1 MSDNL
6 SEDEIN
12 ALLNPASDKLTPLL
26 EDFLRVNRRIM
37 PGFANALG
45 DLVNKDCSLSDPQ
58 VLLTSPGDILNRLPD
73 EIIDVQLNF
82 RGPYSGL
89 HSYYLDT
96 SEAPQIVHPITG
108 VESDELDATALSAIG
123 EAFSNSVR
131 AQMRLFDDL
140 FTENISPELPN
151 VKVVRR
157 DSLALIPPVFTL
169 LYDIH
174 FDGEKVLSIIEVINQ
189 DLAESIGK
197 VLHSEDDVED
207 SSTSTKTD
215 NTVKKVEG
223 ISFPNFRAAEIGP
236 QEEQNLGLLM
246 DVPVNLTVELGR
258 TKWQLRDVL
267 TIGEGSIIELDKQAG
282 ELVDVLVNNN
292 LVARGEV
299 VVVDENFSVRITEII
314 TSFEQLVQKG
324 L

>member
-1 MSDNL
+1 MSDIL

-12 ALLNPASDKLTPLL
+12 ALLSPASDKLTPLL

-37 PGFANALG
+37 PGFASALG
-45 DLVNKDCSLSDPQ
+45 DLVNKNCSLSDPQ
-58 VLLTSPGDILNRLPD
+58 VLLTSPGDILNRLP
-73 EIIDVQLNF
+73 EELIDVRLNF
-82 RGPYSGL
+82 RGAYSGF
-89 HSYYLDT
+89 HSYYLDN
-96 SEAPQIVHPITG
+96 SEVPQIVRPMG
-108 VESDELDATALSAIG
+108 VESDELDATSLSAIG
-123 EAFSNSVR
+123 EAFSNSVH
-131 AQMRLFDDL
+131 AQLRLLDDL
-140 FTENISPELPN
+140 FAENISPEAPN
-151 VKVVRR
+151 VQVVQR
-157 DSLALIPPVFTL
+157 DSLALTPPVFTL
-169 LYDIH
+169 LYDVH

-197 VLHSEDDVED
+197 VLHSEDNVED
-207 SSTSTKTD
+207 FSASKQTG
-215 NTVKKVEG
+215 NTAKKVEG
-223 ISFPNFRAAEIGP
+223 VSFPNFRAAEIGP

-246 DVPVNLTVELGR
+246 DVPVTLAVELGR

-292 LVARGEV
+292 LIARGEV

>member
-26 EDFLRVNRRIM
+26 EDFLRVNRRVM

-45 DLVNKDCSLSDPQ
+45 DLVNKNCRLSDPQ
-58 VLLTSPGDILNRLPD
+58 VLLTSPGDILNRLPY
-73 EIIDVQLNF
+73 ELIDVRLNF
-82 RGPYSGL
+82 RGTYSGL

-96 SEAPQIVHPITG
+96 SEAPQIVRPMG

-123 EAFSNSVR
+123 EAFSNSVH
-131 AQMRLFDDL
+131 AQLRLLDDL
-140 FTENISPELPN
+140 FAENISPEAPN
-151 VKVVRR
+151 VQVVQR
-157 DSLALIPPVFTL
+157 DSLALTPPVFTL
-169 LYDIH
+169 LYDIL
-174 FDGEKVLSIIEVINQ
+174 FDGEKALSVIEVINQ

-207 SSTSTKTD
+207 SSMAKTT
-215 NTVKKVEG
+215 NVAKKVEG
-223 ISFPNFRAAEIGP
+223 VTFPSFRAAEIGP

-246 DVPVNLTVELGR
+246 DVPVTLAVELGR
-258 TKWQLRDVL
+258 TRWQLRDVL

-292 LVARGEV
+292 LIARGEV

-314 TSFEQLVQKG
+314 SSFEQLVQKG